1 MRGDK
6 ENGRNPM
13 SLIITVIVG
22 GVVGWLASIVMKT
35 NAQMGIFANVV
46 VGIVGSML
54 GFWLAGL
61 LGLAAYGGIARLLV
75 AIGGAVVLIAVLK
88 ALKIFK

>member
-1 MRGDK
+1 MG
-6 ENGRNPM
+6 
-13 SLIITVIVG
+13 LIISLIVG
-22 GVVGWLASIVMKT
+22 GVVGWLASIAMKT
-35 NAQMGIFANVV
+35 NAQMGLLANVV

-75 AIGGAVVLIAVLK
+75 AVGGAVVLIAVLK

>member
-1 MRGDK
+1 MG
-6 ENGRNPM
+6 
-13 SLIITVIVG
+13 LIISLIVG

-46 VGIVGSML
+46 VGILGSML

-61 LGLAAYGGIARLLV
+61 LGLEAYGGIARLLV
-75 AIGGAVVLIAVLK
+75 AIAGAVVLIGVLK

>member
-1 MRGDK
+1 
-6 ENGRNPM
+6 M
-13 SLIITVIVG
+13 SLIISLIVG
-22 GVVGWLASIVMKT
+22 GVIGWLGSIMMKT

-61 LGLAAYGGIARLLV
+61 LGIAAYGGIARLLV